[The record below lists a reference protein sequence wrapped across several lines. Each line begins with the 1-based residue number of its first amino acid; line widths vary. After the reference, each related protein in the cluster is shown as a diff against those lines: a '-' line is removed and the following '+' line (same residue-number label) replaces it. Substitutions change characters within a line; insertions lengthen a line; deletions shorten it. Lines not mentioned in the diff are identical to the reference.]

1 MFSALVLAVH
11 VLWSVYVLVL
21 LTVIVC
27 CWILDL
33 FLKMSSLSDWDNSTA
48 TRDVNDQVRLLQSMS
63 KPGYTS

>member
-1 MFSALVLAVH
+1 MFSTLVLALH
-11 VLWSVYVLVL
+11 VLWNVYVLVL

-48 TRDVNDQVRLLQSMS
+48 TRDVNDEVRLLR
-63 KPGYTS
+63 GYT